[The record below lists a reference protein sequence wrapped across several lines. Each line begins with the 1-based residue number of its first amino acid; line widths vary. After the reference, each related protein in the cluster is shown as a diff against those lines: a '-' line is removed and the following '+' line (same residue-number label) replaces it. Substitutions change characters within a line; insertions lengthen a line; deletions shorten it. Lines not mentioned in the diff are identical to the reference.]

1 MTIRLIHV
9 HQLETFYLC
18 YGGQMSIWGHW
29 GPKVVF
35 HYKCYNLSMLHSLA
49 VRLILVHQLVPL
61 FLFYGV
67 KCQSRVIWGH
77 WDRKVIFAKNAVT
90 RPWYIAWPYDSY
102 MSISL
107 RPSIFVSGSNVNL
120 GSTWGHPGRVRR
132 LWRQQILVL
141 SSFFFLSGNIS
152 FSHPSRLSILTKLGH
167 SDRYVDH
174 YSGTNNDGVRGQDGV
189 IGVKK
194 VIFTKKASSPSK
206 YLALMRDLCIC
217 ISLTFSTKNYGPKNS
232 SLVI

>member
-49 VRLILVHQLVPL
+49 IRLIRVHQLVTL

-77 WDRKVIFAKNAVT
+77 WGRKVIFAKKALT

-132 LWRQQILVL
+132 LWRQQCLVVVVVVVVACL
-141 SSFFFLSGNIS
+141 FFVCLFVCFYFLFVCLFVCFFIHLICQSL
-152 FSHPSRLSILTKLGH
+152 FSHYFPLVTLHCSLCRGPTDIS
-167 SDRYVDH
+167 SS
-174 YSGTNNDGVRGQDGV
+174 YSV
-189 IGVKK
+189 
-194 VIFTKKASSPSK
+194 S
-206 YLALMRDLCIC
+206 
-217 ISLTFSTKNYGPKNS
+217 
-232 SLVI
+232 

>member
-1 MTIRLIHV
+1 MCISLRPSSYVMGSNVNLGPFGVSGVKRSFSLKMLYLVHVTEHDHETYTDWSAWDALPMLWGQMSIWGHLGSLESKGHLHLKCFNSSKLHSMTIRLIHV

-49 VRLILVHQLVPL
+49 IRLIRVHQLVIL

-67 KCQSRVIWGH
+67 KCQSGVIWGH
-77 WDRKVIFAKNAVT
+77 RGRKVIFAKNALT

-120 GSTWGHPGRVRR
+120 GSAWGHPGRVRR

-141 SSFFFLSGNIS
+141 
-152 FSHPSRLSILTKLGH
+152 
-167 SDRYVDH
+167 
-174 YSGTNNDGVRGQDGV
+174 
-189 IGVKK
+189 
-194 VIFTKKASSPSK
+194 
-206 YLALMRDLCIC
+206 
-217 ISLTFSTKNYGPKNS
+217 
-232 SLVI
+232 

>member
-18 YGGQMSIWGHW
+18 YGGQMSILGHW

-49 VRLILVHQLVPL
+49 IRLIRVHQLVTL
-61 FLFYGV
+61 FLFHGA
-67 KCQSRVIWGH
+67 KCQSGVIWGH
-77 WDRKVIFAKNAVT
+77 WGRKVIFAKNALT

-120 GSTWGHPGRVRR
+120 GSTRGSP
-132 LWRQQILVL
+132 RQGTPSVTATNS
-141 SSFFFLSGNIS
+141 SSFFLLSFFLAT
-152 FSHPSRLSILTKLGH
+152 RLFHILLYILFRPNLVKETSTLTTTQAQTMMGSKVTG
-167 SDRYVDH
+167 
-174 YSGTNNDGVRGQDGV
+174 GFT
-189 IGVKK
+189 GVKK
-194 VIFTKKASSPSK
+194 VIFTKMHQVLQNA
-206 YLALMRDLCIC
+206 YHWRVTYA
-217 ISLTFSTKNYGPKNS
+217 YA
-232 SLVI
+232 

>member
-1 MTIRLIHV
+1 MLHSMSIRLIQV

-49 VRLILVHQLVPL
+49 IRLIRVHQLVTL

-67 KCQSRVIWGH
+67 KCQSGVIWGH
-77 WDRKVIFAKNAVT
+77 WGRKVIFTKNALT
-90 RPWYIAWPYDSY
+90 RPWYVAWPYDSY
-102 MSISL
+102 MSISS

-132 LWRQQILVL
+132 LWRQQCLVYFILIVTIVMRFSL
-141 SSFFFLSGNIS
+141 LHQEFSLSNGNDDSFRVSSF
-152 FSHPSRLSILTKLGH
+152 
-167 SDRYVDH
+167 
-174 YSGTNNDGVRGQDGV
+174 
-189 IGVKK
+189 
-194 VIFTKKASSPSK
+194 
-206 YLALMRDLCIC
+206 
-217 ISLTFSTKNYGPKNS
+217 
-232 SLVI
+232 